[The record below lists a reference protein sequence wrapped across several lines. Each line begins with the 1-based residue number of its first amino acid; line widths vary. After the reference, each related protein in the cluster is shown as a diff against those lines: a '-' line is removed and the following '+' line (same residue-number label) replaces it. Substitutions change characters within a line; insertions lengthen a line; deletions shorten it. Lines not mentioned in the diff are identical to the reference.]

1 MKNFIC
7 EYLRLIGYTVVGLV
21 FAYCSF
27 YLLINLYHQRELANT
42 MTYSAQ
48 EDTVYNSVMTKI
60 EDAKNKINQFQ
71 SSDYTG
77 AVPVHQLLNIQGRLQ
92 ICTRQFEND
101 TFLALKDKKEL
112 TILDVEEL
120 RKSLQNDVLNSC
132 MVEQL
137 YDLAVAD
144 ETDRFDIPTLRTIAP
159 YLELDIKNL
168 LASNNYLTSDYQS
181 NHIYYFTTSHSRL
194 SFFDKLKLGYAE
206 VIATYNRAADLLV
219 EISNWFEEEVSR

>member
-21 FAYCSF
+21 FAYSSF
-27 YLLINLYHQRELANT
+27 YLLINFYHQKELSNT
-42 MTYSAQ
+42 FSYSAQ
-48 EDTVYNSVMTKI
+48 DDVSYNSVITKI
-60 EDAKNKINQFQ
+60 DEVKNKINQFE
-71 SSDYTG
+71 SSEYSG
-77 AVPVHQLLNIQGRLQ
+77 SLPVHQLLNIQGRLQ
-92 ICTRQFEND
+92 ICTRQFENE
-101 TFLALKDKKEL
+101 TFLALKNKKEL
-112 TILDVEEL
+112 DILDVEEF

-132 MVEQL
+132 MIEQL

-144 ETDRFDIPTLRTIAP
+144 ETNRFDIPSLATVAP
-159 YLELDIKNL
+159 YIELNIKNL
-168 LASNNYLTSDYQS
+168 LANNHYLTSDYQS
-181 NHIYYFTTSHSRL
+181 NHIYYFTTQHSRL